1 MYWGS
6 RWVGVVPRSSMIAS
20 PAFRRASSSWI
31 VSAGFAWGDGCPC
44 DMDCTTGWL
53 EVSLTIG
60 EVSWFELACGKADEI
75 FGSSGYPH
83 WIRAVFASSLRL
95 RLLACW

>member
-20 PAFRRASSSWI
+20 PACRRASSSWI
-31 VSAGFAWGDGCPC
+31 VSAGFAWSDGCPC
-44 DMDCTTGWL
+44 DVGCTTGWL
-53 EVSLTIG
+53 EVSLTVG
-60 EVSWFELACGKADEI
+60 EDSWVGLVRGGAGEM
-75 FGSSGYPH
+75 FGSSGCPH
-83 WIRAVFASSLRL
+83 WSRAVFANSLRS